1 MLILKFNDHE
11 RRRIKKAGSSI
22 RSIYASNKGEHSTN
36 IQNGN
41 KRKVIRRITLHISND
56 CNLRCKYCFGGGGS
70 YNQERNLMTEQTAIE
85 FVDFCVEQFERV
97 EKIVFFG
104 GEPMLNLKGMEIVCN
119 RFKYYKEEGK
129 IDILPNFVIITNGT
143 ILTDRMLAFI
153 KRNISAMTISIDGPK
168 EINDIQRISLIPQ
181 HYYKLNFLST

>member
-1 MLILKFNDHE
+1 MNLEKIHLIKSKDMCLSYYYPTADIRVINKETYDILSALKEYKDIHE
-11 RRRIKKAGSSI
+11 ALELYRDEEQVVSLI

-36 IQNGN
+36 IQNGS
-41 KRKVIRRITLHISND
+41 KRKVIKRITLHISND

-119 RFKYYKEEGK
+119 RFKYPQ
-129 IDILPNFVIITNGT
+129 I
-143 ILTDRMLAFI
+143 
-153 KRNISAMTISIDGPK
+153 RN
-168 EINDIQRISLIPQ
+168 
-181 HYYKLNFLST
+181 

>member
-85 FVDFCVEQFERV
+85 FVDFCVEQE
-97 EKIVFFG
+97 
-104 GEPMLNLKGMEIVCN
+104 LKRLSFLEAN
-119 RFKYYKEEGK
+119 RCLILKEW
-129 IDILPNFVIITNGT
+129 
-143 ILTDRMLAFI
+143 R
-153 KRNISAMTISIDGPK
+153 
-168 EINDIQRISLIPQ
+168 
-181 HYYKLNFLST
+181 